1 MTPKQIC
8 KKMFLDKFPDWLGHH
23 DHLSHI
29 PNTNSFVFYP
39 YNEDEAD
46 EEYLND
52 RYNKHGYKVV
62 RKPKVESEYSSGEH
76 QTYKVLILEPNYDE
90 QKIDEGC
97 ELIAQF
103 YRDFSTKQGLDV
115 FER

>member
-1 MTPKQIC
+1 MTPKEILH
-8 KKMFLDKFPDWLGHH
+8 KMSEQRPEWMGHH
-23 DHLSHI
+23 DHLSSI
-29 PNTNSFVFYP
+29 PNTKSFVFYP

-46 EEYLND
+46 EDYLN
-52 RYNKHGYKVV
+52 NKYGKYGYTVV
-62 RKPKVESEYSSGEH
+62 RKPKSESEYNSGEH

-103 YRDFSTKQGLDV
+103 YRDYWSKQGLDMH
-115 FER
+115 EK